1 MAEFMFDDN
10 GILHEWA
17 VDILDAV
24 ANSAPAFEDERCD
37 YVETQIERADWV
49 AARTAHDKEQDW
61 LRADYAAANAK
72 VRREEQQRIDDH
84 KAKVAALKQESERRV
99 MSEIERIHAMQNVAH
114 GRPDSV
120 LVQIPPPL
128 ADETVS
134 WFGFML
140 GVVVS
145 AAVVGILKFTGVL

>member
-1 MAEFMFDDN
+1 LAEFMFDIN
-10 GILHEWA
+10 GELHEWA

-24 ANSAPAFEDERCD
+24 ANSAPAFEDERCN
-37 YVETQIERADWV
+37 YVETQVERADWV
-49 AARTAHDKEQDW
+49 AARTAHDKEQDR

-84 KAKVAALKQESERRV
+84 EAKVEALRTESERRTAY
-99 MSEIERIHAMQNVAH
+99 EIERIRAMQSVAH

-120 LVQIPPPL
+120 LVQYPPT
-128 ADETVS
+128 DDVSYS

-140 GVVVS
+140 GVLAS
-145 AAVVGILKFTGVL
+145 AAVVGLLKIGGVM